1 MHGKLRQHNWA
12 AAADSGSRIRNVPAE
27 NCHGR
32 IWSPEFAFR
41 NKSRSIIFVLT
52 QSLRSIVTTGAYS
65 SLRSDRQ
72 SRLDQEMM
80 QNPTRIDRKK
90 QDMGMNLRSH
100 SIDKLNHYDRRMT
113 PPS

>member
-1 MHGKLRQHNWA
+1 
-12 AAADSGSRIRNVPAE
+12 
-27 NCHGR
+27 
-32 IWSPEFAFR
+32 
-41 NKSRSIIFVLT
+41 
-52 QSLRSIVTTGAYS
+52 
-65 SLRSDRQ
+65 
-72 SRLDQEMM
+72 MM